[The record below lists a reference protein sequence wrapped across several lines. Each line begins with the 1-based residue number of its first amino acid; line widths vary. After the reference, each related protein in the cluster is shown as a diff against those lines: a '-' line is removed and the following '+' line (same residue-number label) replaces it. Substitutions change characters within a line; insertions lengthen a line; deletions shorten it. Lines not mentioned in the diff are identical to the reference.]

1 MPMTQSAR
9 QGVHHGLCELVQ
21 QIRPHSSFRPL
32 RTNCEVLL
40 NDRISVHSKQ
50 LGCKVPIVFR
60 GRFMLIPNERLDKST
75 NNQGLMMGYQGNFS
89 GWNQI
94 TLKDL
99 VVAYRKAKA
108 DCFFENTFP
117 TAIKF
122 AEYEQD
128 LLVNLKK
135 LLDSLHAEQGF
146 FNNGKYLGDIRL
158 LPKKLSI
165 KAKPEADNGHVH
177 FSNPARSF
185 EHLTRQ
191 NGLIP
196 EFRVIGDFPVDT
208 HILSALWINTVGH
221 KFDARLDDSC
231 YGARLKRV
239 RNDELLGKNAPKPF
253 HISAI
258 GSFSPYFQPYQ
269 KWRNDGLIAI
279 RDELEKEHDVI
290 AVSLD
295 LKSYY
300 HLIDPMALASD
311 GLYEALGLELTAEEQ
326 AFTLELA
333 TFLCCWSERA
343 SVFAGKTIMGK
354 ESIQGGLVIGLTASR
369 IVSNA
374 LLHRWDCL
382 VKEKVAPIHY
392 GRYVD
397 DMFLVLRD
405 TGAITCSEKFMAF
418 LQERMGEKCVFRE
431 KNVGLSVASKDQLW
445 QIQQGESIQGK
456 SQIKLQGDKQKLFV
470 LQGRT
475 GLDLLDSIEREI
487 AALSSEHRLM
497 PSPDQLEDSTA
508 AKVLSAA
515 GSVGENADNLRRA
528 DGLTIRRLSWALQLR
543 HVETLAR
550 DLPPHEWKSQREE
563 FYQFAHNHILRPDTL
578 FAHFTYL
585 PRLLGF
591 AIGMNEWRQAE
602 QIVVA
607 AYDSLAKLEV
617 EVQPRANIA
626 INGAEAKAGKDL
638 WRYIKGTL
646 TWLFIDAATR
656 YYDPDKLLSDQHG
669 RKELRLA
676 ELFLNGIFG
685 ELFDFENLRFG
696 SEEFYQKAPLVA
708 LADLAKEPYK
718 RILKRQAASALLSQ
732 GNRKKG
738 KQILKLLKSTEL
750 LNTEDLEHFL
760 QSTRVSRLAAIAEG
774 HRRVESD
781 LPYLFPTRPL
791 SAAEISELAPECV
804 GLPQM
809 DGKACKDKSAVIWA
823 KYTQAIRGVWVKPT
837 LLAASQEEEVSGKRQ
852 RASSTKLLSIG
863 TDKKR
868 RIIVAL
874 SNLKTEDDDWAASA
888 CDKSNLSKDRYS
900 RISAL
905 VNQTLRLNPKPDYM
919 LLPELSL
926 PLQWVDSIAS
936 RLSAAGISLIAG
948 TEYRHYGKDEII
960 SEACLVLT
968 DNRLGFPAAI
978 KIWQPKLQ
986 PGVREDQRLTDTFG
1000 KRWAFSKLAG
1010 KKTKPVYVHNGT
1022 HFGVMVCSEL
1032 LNSKSRVKFQ
1042 GKVDA
1047 LMVLS
1052 WNQDLDTF
1060 AALIESTALDLH
1072 AYTVLVNN
1080 RAFGD
1085 SRVRSPAKESFL
1097 RDLARV
1103 RGGDNDFVIA
1113 ATLDIDALRAFQS
1126 RAKRWPQ
1133 EGDKFK
1139 PLPEDFRLADGRQK
1153 LPPK

>member
-1 MPMTQSAR
+1 
-9 QGVHHGLCELVQ
+9 
-21 QIRPHSSFRPL
+21 
-32 RTNCEVLL
+32 
-40 NDRISVHSKQ
+40 
-50 LGCKVPIVFR
+50 
-60 GRFMLIPNERLDKST
+60 
-75 NNQGLMMGYQGNFS
+75 MGYQGSFS
-89 GWNQI
+89 GWKQI
-94 TLKDL
+94 TLEDL
-99 VVAYRKAKA
+99 VVAYRKSKA

-128 LLVNLKK
+128 LLANLEK
-135 LLDSLHAEQGF
+135 LLNSLHAEQGF
-146 FNNGKYLGDIRL
+146 FEYEKYLGDIRL
-158 LPKKLSI
+158 LPKKLTI
-165 KAKPEADNGHVH
+165 KPKPDADNGHAH
-177 FSNPARSF
+177 FSNPARYF

-191 NGLIP
+191 NDLIP

-221 KFDARLDDSC
+221 KFDARLNDSC

-269 KWRNDGLIAI
+269 KWRNDGLKAI
-279 RDELEKEHDVI
+279 RGELEKEHDVI

-300 HLIDPMALASD
+300 HLIDPMALALD
-311 GLYEALGLELTAEEQ
+311 GLHEALGLELSVEEQ

-333 TFLCCWSERA
+333 KFLCRWSERA
-343 SVFAGKTIMGK
+343 SEFAGKIITGK
-354 ESIQGGLVIGLTASR
+354 RFIPGGLVIGLTASR
-369 IVSNA
+369 IISNV
-374 LLHRWDCL
+374 LLHHWDCM
-382 VKEKVAPIHY
+382 VKEKIAPIHY

-405 TGAITCSEKFMAF
+405 NGVITNSEDFMSF
-418 LQERMGEKCVFRE
+418 LQERMGEEFVHRE
-431 KNVGLSVASKDQLW
+431 KIVGSNVASKVQLW
-445 QIQQGESIQGK
+445 QIQQGELIQGN

-470 LQGRT
+470 LQGRA

-487 AALSSEHRLM
+487 GALSSEHRLM

-550 DLPPHEWKSQREE
+550 DLPSHEWKSQREE

-607 AYDSLAKLEV
+607 AYDSLAMLEAK
-617 EVQPRANIA
+617 VQPRANIA
-626 INGAEAKAGKDL
+626 INGAEAKAGEDL

-656 YYDPDKLLSDQHG
+656 YYDPDKLLTAQHG

-676 ELFLNGIFG
+676 ELFLNGILG
-685 ELFDFENLRFG
+685 EMVSFEAILNFQLGAEDF
-696 SEEFYQKAPLVA
+696 YKKAPLVA
-708 LADLAKEPYK
+708 MADLAKDPYK
-718 RILKRQAASALLSQ
+718 RILKRHTASALLSQ
-732 GNRKKG
+732 GNGRKERR
-738 KQILKLLKSTEL
+738 ILKLLESTEL
-750 LNTEDLEHFL
+750 LNTEDLKRFL
-760 QSTRVSRLAAIAEG
+760 QSTRSSRLASIAVG
-774 HRRVESD
+774 HRSGESY
-781 LPYLFPTRPL
+781 LPYVFPTRPL

-809 DGKACKDKSAVIWA
+809 DGKACEDKSAVIWA

-837 LLAASQEEEVSGKRQ
+837 LLAADQEEEVNGKRKGT
-852 RASSTKLLSIG
+852 SSTKLLSIG
-863 TDKKR
+863 TDKKH

-874 SNLKTEDDDWAASA
+874 SNIKTGDDDWAASA
-888 CDKSNLSKDRYS
+888 CDKPNLSKDRYS

-905 VNQTLRLNPKPDYM
+905 VNQTLRLHPKPDYM

-926 PLQWVDSIAS
+926 PLRWVDSIAS

-948 TEYRHYGKDEII
+948 TEYRHYGNDEII

-978 KIWQPKLQ
+978 KIRQPKLQ

-1000 KRWAFSKLAG
+1000 KRWAFSELVD
-1010 KKTKPVYVHNGT
+1010 KKIKPVYVHNGT

-1032 LNSKSRVKFQ
+1032 QNSKARIKFQ

-1072 AYTVLVNN
+1072 AYTILVNN
-1080 RAFGD
+1080 RAYGD
-1085 SRVRSPAKESFL
+1085 SRVRSPAKDTFL

-1113 ATLDIDALRAFQS
+1113 TTLDIDALRAFQS
-1126 RAKRWPQ
+1126 RAKRWPK
-1133 EGDKFK
+1133 EGDMFK
-1139 PLPEDFRLADGRQK
+1139 PLPEDFRLAEGRKK